1 MVAGQSSNGA
11 GSARRIWRPVGFLV
25 ALVVSVAVALFSLL
39 RWQAARGPEAG
50 LLSVP
55 PAQIVEVGA
64 CGFDNLLA
72 DAFYVRFS
80 TYWGFWLTHGRKFH
94 NLYPLL
100 DLVTDLDPNFHSA
113 YEVGSLALSDEGQV
127 DRAVELLDKGASR
140 HPADYWYPY
149 QAGLMLFLYSNHWVR
164 AARYFGIAAAKPGAD
179 PSAAYFEAR
188 MFDVAHRKTDAIDEW
203 ITIYL
208 SGHKDMAKV
217 ATHSLEKLFH
227 IKSVW
232 IDLYLSDNALAHRL
246 AGRALLRAGVDLHF
260 LDQTARTVAL
270 GSNR

>member
-1 MVAGQSSNGA
+1 MAVAQSKLH
-11 GSARRIWRPVGFLV
+11 SARRTWRPAGFLMGLV
-25 ALVVSVAVALFSLL
+25 ASGALALFSLA

-55 PAQIVEVGA
+55 PAQILEVGA

-72 DAFYVRFS
+72 DAYYLRFS

-100 DLVTDLDPNFHSA
+100 DLITDLDPNFHSA
-113 YEVGSLALSDEGQV
+113 YEVGALALSDEGQV
-127 DRAVELLDKGASR
+127 DRAVDLLDKGASR
-140 HPADYWYPY
+140 HPSDYWYPY
-149 QAGLMLFLYSNHWVR
+149 QAGLMLFLYSDHWVE
-164 AARYFGIAAAKPGAD
+164 AARYFGMAAAKPGAD

-188 MFDVAHRKTDAIDEW
+188 MFNVAHRRTDAIDEW
-203 ITIYL
+203 IKIYL
-208 SGHKDMAKV
+208 SGDRDMARV
-217 ATHSLEKLFH
+217 AASSLAKLFH
-227 IKSVW
+227 IKSTW

-260 LDQTARTVAL
+260 LDQTAQTLAL
-270 GSNR
+270 NTNR